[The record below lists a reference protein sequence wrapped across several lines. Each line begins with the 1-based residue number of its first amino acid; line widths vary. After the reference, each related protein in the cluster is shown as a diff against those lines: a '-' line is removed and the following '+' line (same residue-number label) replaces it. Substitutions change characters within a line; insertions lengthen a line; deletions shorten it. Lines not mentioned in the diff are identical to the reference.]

1 MNHPQTVPPHAAA
14 RLQSDYR
21 AARLERAALGP
32 RRELILFILLD
43 PAHNP
48 SILRDAVVRF
58 GSIANFAEV
67 EAFFSALPAD
77 PSCDH
82 LALIRR
88 LEQEKPGSWLLSLAG
103 CGEVRILSERCLEK
117 KR

>member
-1 MNHPQTVPPHAAA
+1 MNHPQPLPAHAAA
-14 RLQSDYR
+14 RLLNDYR
-21 AARLERAALGP
+21 NARLERAALGP
-32 RRELILFILLD
+32 RRELTLFILLD
-43 PAHNP
+43 PAHNR

-77 PSCDH
+77 PDCDH
-82 LALIRR
+82 LAVIRR
-88 LEQEKPGSWLLSLAG
+88 LEQEKSGSWLLSLAG
-103 CGEVRILSERCLEK
+103 CGEIRILSERCLEK